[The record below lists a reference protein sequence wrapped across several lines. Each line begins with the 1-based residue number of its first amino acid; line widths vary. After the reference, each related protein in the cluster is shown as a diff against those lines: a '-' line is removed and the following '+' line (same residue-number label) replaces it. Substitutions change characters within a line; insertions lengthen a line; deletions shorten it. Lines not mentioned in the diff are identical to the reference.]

1 MRSVTQKFPHMR
13 EFSIIPD
20 SLFAASLIIS
30 LINRRFELI
39 SIIISLLNGR
49 GQPRQTATR
58 PFIVMLA
65 TWSISDRTFEEKQKN
80 MTFFYFVL
88 DFIEKHMYI
97 SIK

>member
-1 MRSVTQKFPHMR
+1 MR

-20 SLFAASLIIS
+20 SLFVASLIISLIIS

-65 TWSISDRTFEEKQKN
+65 TWSISDRTFEEKQKKHD
-80 MTFFYFVL
+80 FFYFVL

-97 SIK
+97 SIKQP